1 MGNLRYTS
9 KIFYF
14 SSVAAPCWVQSGT
27 WGHGIFTAELHQR
40 LLCNKVFFS
49 PKWNWTVRL
58 WVFALSLKKLERR
71 FFFFWKVRSRNI
83 RQSLWLFL
91 NYFFFSLFDM
101 SDLKNQF
108 EFEKHGVASCMVLI
122 ASLEF
127 FEWRK
132 YLIWKVSLCSSWA
145 YRQGNR
151 ICSQRWKLSNFY

>member
-14 SSVAAPCWVQSGT
+14 SSIAAPCWVQSGT
-27 WGHGIFTAELHQR
+27 WGHGIFTAELHQHF
-40 LLCNKVFFS
+40 LCNKVFFS
-49 PKWNWTVRL
+49 PKWNWTVVSVCI
-58 WVFALSLKKLERR
+58 VFKKLERR
-71 FFFFWKVRSRNI
+71 YFFWKVKSRNVKDNHFDFFFI
-83 RQSLWLFL
+83 
-91 NYFFFSLFDM
+91 YFFSLLGM
-101 SDLKNQF
+101 SDLQNQF
-108 EFEKHGVASCMVLI
+108 EFEKRGVASCMALL

-132 YLIWKVSLCSSWA
+132 YLTWKVSLCSSWA